1 MRTGAGDRIDT
12 HTGYMLVRLGVAAA
26 ALFDDAL
33 IPLNLRGRHVKVM
46 GHIHDGTPS
55 QQDLCRLTG
64 MDRTTMVAVVDDLER
79 LGHARRERSATD
91 RRKHVVILTAEGAA
105 ALTEALRLL
114 AEAQEELLS
123 PLPAAERDQF
133 HDLVSRLFAARAGE

>member
-1 MRTGAGDRIDT
+1 
-12 HTGYMLVRLGVAAA
+12 
-26 ALFDDAL
+26 
-33 IPLNLRGRHVKVM
+33 
-46 GHIHDGTPS
+46 
-55 QQDLCRLTG
+55 

-133 HDLVSRLFAARAGE
+133 HDLVSRLFAARAGSDLAGRGGRPVPAEPYTITGDPLTPLYL